1 MPPIAEDRYQFLG
14 ESQIRGLTR
23 SEQIRN
29 MANQIVY
36 SRFYTFL
43 YIIMAILSLISVI
56 LSIKY
61 ECPGSFF
68 IILEI
73 IINVTM
79 IIEVGIRMLS
89 MGRAFWRWWLNIFDI
104 IIVLLCIMTLIFLSH
119 GCSRYAGREELAG
132 TIFLV
137 IRNSIQFFRLFSAL
151 RKNKRH
157 LSARNNTIDFADVRN
172 SLDETNLESVQTED
186 PGFILEDSD
195 EEHM

>member
-1 MPPIAEDRYQFLG
+1 MPRTGEDTDRFL
-14 ESQIRGLTR
+14 ESQTRGLTR
-23 SEQIRN
+23 AEQIRN

-43 YIIMAILSLISVI
+43 YIIMAILSLISVV

-61 ECPGSFF
+61 ECPGKFF
-68 IILEI
+68 VVLEI

-79 IIEVGIRMLS
+79 ITEVGIRMLS

-104 IIVLLCIMTLIFLSH
+104 IIVFLCILTLILLSH
-119 GCSRYAGREELAG
+119 GCSRNAGREELAG

-172 SLDETNLESVQTED
+172 SLDEGNLDAGHAEH

-195 EEHM
+195 EENL